1 MGGQF
6 LKVPYEEDGTGAG
19 GYAKEMSDEYK
30 AAEKEML
37 RAATADSD
45 IIVATALIPGRPAPL
60 LIPEDAVLGMKVS
73 ALSNF
78 PSHLWARMLIFF
90 IFTYILSSWLYFRAA
105 GLHHRRLGCRDRRQH
120 WHHSEAPNGGHL
132 KRREVHRVNLAYSQN
147 FPLLLKG
154 TVLFCAALF
163 AV

>member
-1 MGGQF
+1 MAGIQVESMGGQF

-60 LIPEDAVLGMKVS
+60 LIPEDAVLGMKVH
-73 ALSNF
+73 ARKLSDAYF
-78 PSHLWARMLIFF
+78 WIEDSKVHAQFSPCL
-90 IFTYILSSWLYFRAA
+90 YILNEFAFDFCLHISQRSRAP
-105 GLHHRRLGCRDRRQH
+105 
-120 WHHSEAPNGGHL
+120 SP
-132 KRREVHRVNLAYSQN
+132 
-147 FPLLLKG
+147 
-154 TVLFCAALF
+154 
-163 AV
+163 